1 MPIHAHFINSLWST
15 RMAHALSFYEVYKL
29 GGIHIYGHSQ
39 NMKDIQI
46 YDLHISHIQP
56 TLLG

>member
-1 MPIHAHFINSLWST
+1 MLVIHAHFFANSLWST

-39 NMKDIQI
+39 NMKDI
-46 YDLHISHIQP
+46 
-56 TLLG
+56 